1 MLLNWISTIIGIES
15 LKIAM
20 SRFIQ
25 PVRAALYLKSSLNNI
40 ARPFYPIHIIPP
52 RFQKRK
58 LFADFIF
65 VIKICFTD
73 QNTLFFIKHVHDS
86 APWIC
91 EYGMSP

>member
-1 MLLNWISTIIGIES
+1 MLLNWISTIIGIGS

-40 ARPFYPIHIIPP
+40 QQVFNLIYIVPP
-52 RFQKRK
+52 CFQKWN
-58 LFADFIF
+58 LFAYFILIITFDFTY
-65 VIKICFTD
+65 KYP
-73 QNTLFFIKHVHDS
+73 FFLIEHVHDS